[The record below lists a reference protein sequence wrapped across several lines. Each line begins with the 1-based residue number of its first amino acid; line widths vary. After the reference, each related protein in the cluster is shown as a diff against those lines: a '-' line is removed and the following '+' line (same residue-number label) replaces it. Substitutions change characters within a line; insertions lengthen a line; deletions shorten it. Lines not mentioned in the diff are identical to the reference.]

1 MSGDSKKRLI
11 FSIYTKVEEDEGF
24 VSKRQNHMNQFETHF
39 DKLKYGLEN
48 YANICNADFKLI
60 QPDVQHFDNLNN
72 YKIELWEDF
81 CEDYDEVLYF
91 DFDIIPNTTKN
102 IFESFDCEALFMST
116 HSTDGYNCMPKVE
129 QWVKTIN
136 VPGRYLNS
144 GVYIG
149 KTSFIKELYLSLIH
163 IQDY

>member
-11 FSIYTKVEEDEGF
+11 FSIYTKVEEDKGF

-39 DKLKYGLEN
+39 DKLKYGLKN

-60 QPDVQHFDNLNN
+60 QPDIQHFDNLNN
-72 YKIELWEDF
+72 YKIELWENF

-102 IFESFDCEALFMST
+102 IFESFDFNKLVCVMLDTPISRFVYSKEDLDNKERFYKT
-116 HSTDGYNCMPKVE
+116 LDKYH
-129 QWVKTIN
+129 WLVKT
-136 VPGRYLNS
+136 NS
-144 GVYIG
+144 I
-149 KTSFIKELYLSLIH
+149 IIC
-163 IQDY
+163 